1 MAIKKCCWKID
12 GPGKKIRILI
22 EANASKYKGVIIMY
36 RLFSIIVF
44 AIMTSGFLVTPAVS
58 ADDMSCWLEATDSEI
73 YLTVW
78 DLDGEG
84 SELVKIWEGLLAPG
98 NKHKLVTSNGKIRYY
113 TNISS
118 ESSSAGVD
126 KICRNANSIS
136 LP

>member
-1 MAIKKCCWKID
+1 MAIKKCCGEID
-12 GPGKKIRILI
+12 GPGERMWILI
-22 EANASKYKGVIIMY
+22 EAGNSKYKGVIIMC
-36 RLFSIIVF
+36 RLFSIIVI
-44 AIMTSGFLVTPAVS
+44 AIMTSGFLVSPAVS
-58 ADDMSCWLEATDSEI
+58 ADDKSCWLEATDSEI

-98 NKHKLVTSNGKIRYY
+98 KKKKLVTSNGRIRYY
-113 TNISS
+113 ANISG

-126 KICRNANSIS
+126 KMCRNSETIS